1 MELIRAFIAIELP
14 DPVRAS
20 ISRIQTRVRSDEHTS
35 VKWVN
40 PESVHLTLKFLGN
53 IDPKLIPDIGR
64 AMSQAAAGLGP
75 VRLELS
81 ELGAFPN
88 LRAPRVVWVGLEGDI
103 STLRVLYRQV
113 EDRLAELGFPPE
125 GRAFSPHLTLG
136 RVRQGAARPEQQRLA
151 QAISSTKLDERA
163 AFEAGSVSL
172 MRSTLT
178 RAQAIHSR
186 ILEARL

>member
-14 DPVRAS
+14 DPVKAS
-20 ISRIQTRVRSDEHTS
+20 ISRIQASVRRDEHTS

-113 EDRLAELGFPPE
+113 EDRL

>member
-53 IDPKLIPDIGR
+53 IDPELIPDIGR
-64 AMSQAAAGLGP
+64 AMSQATSGLGP
-75 VRLELS
+75 VGLELS

-103 STLRVLYRQV
+103 STLRVLHRQV

-151 QAISSTKLDERA
+151 QAISSAKLDERA

-178 RAQAIHSR
+178 RAGAIYSR
-186 ILEARL
+186 ILEAGL

>member
-14 DPVRAS
+14 DPVKAS
-20 ISRIQTRVRSDEHTS
+20 ISRIQTGVRRDEHTS

-53 IDPKLIPDIGR
+53 IDPELIPDIGR

-75 VRLELS
+75 IRLEIS
-81 ELGAFPN
+81 KVGAFPN

-103 STLRVLYRQV
+103 STLRLLHRQV
-113 EDRLAELGFPPE
+113 EERLAGLGFPPE

-136 RVRQGAARPEQQRLA
+136 RARQGAGRTEQQRLA
-151 QAISSTKLDERA
+151 QAINLMELDERA
-163 AFEAGSVSL
+163 AFETGSVSL

-178 RAQAIHSR
+178 RAGAIYSR
-186 ILEARL
+186 ILQAAL

>member
-14 DPVRAS
+14 DPVKAS
-20 ISRIQTRVRSDEHTS
+20 ISRIQAGVRRDEHTS

-53 IDPKLIPDIGR
+53 VNSELIPDVGR

-75 VRLELS
+75 IRLEIS
-81 ELGAFPN
+81 KVGAFPN

-103 STLRVLYRQV
+103 STLRVLHGQV

-125 GRAFSPHLTLG
+125 ERAFSPHLTLG
-136 RVRQGAARPEQQRLA
+136 RVRQGAARPERQRLA
-151 QAISSTKLDERA
+151 QAIYSTRLDERA

-178 RAQAIHSR
+178 RAGAIYSR
-186 ILEARL
+186 ILQAGL